1 MALFISLVKF
11 AMFKQMKKSLTDLS
25 NKKAKV
31 CMQPHNDVD
40 LVMVQ
45 VNLSPHLNAG
55 NGD

>member
-1 MALFISLVKF
+1 
-11 AMFKQMKKSLTDLS
+11 MKKSLTDLS